1 MARLKTVRKDGRAI
15 SPVIATVIIVA
26 IAIAIAIAVAFW
38 AVGLTGIFTRY
49 EEVKV
54 TSAYATADDG
64 NFVVKMKLKN
74 TGSAD
79 ATLDDCFINGKPW
92 NDFTGEGGS
101 CVASVAGTTYKIG
114 GEGPDTT
121 CTINSGKTVEVTITI
136 PKTDEASSGQTLDI
150 KLHTAAGRDYPRA
163 VVLP

>member
-1 MARLKTVRKDGRAI
+1 MARLRHVRRDGRAI

-49 EEVKV
+49 EEVKIQ
-54 TSAYATADDG
+54 SAYAENDG
-64 NFVVKMKLKN
+64 TNFIVRIKLKN

-92 NDFTGEGGS
+92 GSFGAQRCDAYSGGATTEIGGTNAGTFTLPSGKVCDILVEIP
-101 CVASVAGTTYKIG
+101 VAGGY
-114 GEGPDTT
+114 
-121 CTINSGKTVEVTITI
+121 
-136 PKTDEASSGQTLDI
+136 ASPGQTLDVKI
-150 KLHTAAGRDYPRA
+150 HTAAGRDYPRA
-163 VVLP
+163 IVLP

>member
-1 MARLKTVRKDGRAI
+1 MARLKRVRRDGRAI

-49 EEVKV
+49 EEVKL
-54 TSAYATADDG
+54 TSAYAEGESTLG
-64 NFVVKMKLKN
+64 FTVKMRLKN

-79 ATLDDCFINGKPW
+79 ATLDDCFINGKPS
-92 NDFTGEGGS
+92 DAFFSGCTVSAGGS
-101 CVASVAGTTYKIG
+101 SIGGAGTGTYTLRSGQQVDAVIWLPIG
-114 GEGPDTT
+114 A
-121 CTINSGKTVEVTITI
+121 
-136 PKTDEASSGQTLDI
+136 ASSGQTLDI
-150 KLHTAAGRDYPRA
+150 KMHTAAGRDYPRA

>member
-1 MARLKTVRKDGRAI
+1 MARLKRVRRDGRAI

-54 TSAYATADDG
+54 TSAYAEGDG
-64 NFVVKMKLKN
+64 ASGFVVRIRLKN

-79 ATLDDCFINGKPW
+79 ATLDDVFINGKPW
-92 NDFTGEGGS
+92 DVFTAAS
-101 CVASVAGTTYKIG
+101 CVAASGGASSTVGGGSLGTFTLASGDTCDLTIGITAGQ
-114 GEGPDTT
+114 
-121 CTINSGKTVEVTITI
+121 
-136 PKTDEASSGQTLDI
+136 ASSGQTLDVKI
-150 KLHTAAGRDYPRA
+150 HTAAGRDYPRA

>member
-1 MARLKTVRKDGRAI
+1 MARLKRVRRDGRAI

-54 TSAYATADDG
+54 TSAYAESDG
-64 NFVVKMKLKN
+64 FGGFTIYMRLKN

-92 NDFTGEGGS
+92 DTFTPTGLCQCE
-101 CVASVAGTTYKIG
+101 A
-114 GEGPDTT
+114 
-121 CTINSGKTVEVTITI
+121 VTIGQGDPLQIYTI
-136 PKTDEASSGQTLDI
+136 LSGQSANVQIDVAAGDAFSGQTLDI

>member
-1 MARLKTVRKDGRAI
+1 MARLKRVRRDGRAI

-49 EEVKV
+49 EEVKL
-54 TSAYATADDG
+54 TSAYAEGESTLG
-64 NFVVKMKLKN
+64 FTVKMKLKN

-79 ATLDDCFINGKPW
+79 ATLDDCFINGKPS
-92 NDFTGEGGS
+92 DAFFTGCTVMADAASSIGG
-101 CVASVAGTTYKIG
+101 AGTGTY
-114 GEGPDTT
+114 TLR
-121 CTINSGKTVEVTITI
+121 SGKQVDVVIWLPI
-136 PKTDEASSGQTLDI
+136 GAASSGQTLDI
-150 KLHTAAGRDYPRA
+150 KMHTAAGRDYPRA

>member
-1 MARLKTVRKDGRAI
+1 MARLRQVRRDGRAI

-49 EEVKV
+49 EEVKIQ
-54 TSAYATADDG
+54 SAYAENDG
-64 NFVVKMKLKN
+64 TNFILRIKLKN

-92 NDFTGEGGS
+92 NSFGASICTAYGASGG
-101 CVASVAGTTYKIG
+101 TEIG
-114 GEGPDTT
+114 GP
-121 CTINSGKTVEVTITI
+121 NSGTYTLPSGKSCDIEIQMPVSGG
-136 PKTDEASSGQTLDI
+136 PASSGQTLDVKI
-150 KLHTAAGRDYPRA
+150 HTAAGRDYPRA
-163 VVLP
+163 IVLP

>member
-1 MARLKTVRKDGRAI
+1 
-15 SPVIATVIIVA
+15 VIIVA

-54 TSAYATADDG
+54 TSAYAEYVGTD
-64 NFVVKMKLKN
+64 FVVNMRLKN

-79 ATLDDCFINGKPW
+79 ATLDDAFINGRPW
-92 NDFTGEGGS
+92 DAFGATGCTADGSTFGGTL
-101 CVASVAGTTYKIG
+101 A
-114 GEGPDTT
+114 DTVSLL
-121 CTINSGKTVEVTITI
+121 SGIQVDVVVTI
-136 PKTDEASSGQTLDI
+136 PDSVVSSGQTLDI